1 MQFSSLGMLVIPSM
15 MVSLTLGFM
24 GCTPSD
30 QLATVPVKGMVTFEG
45 KPLPNGSVIFIPSGG
60 GPTAEANIGPGGEY
74 ALGTYKK
81 ADGVPPGEYNVMV
94 VAMTEQ
100 DSLEAESAR
109 GAESLIPS
117 RYGDPSKS
125 GLSASVKAGDPNEIN
140 FTLVK

>member
-1 MQFSSLGMLVIPSM
+1 MQFSSPKMLIIPAM
-15 MVSLTLGFM
+15 MASLTLIFA

-30 QLATVPVKGMVTFEG
+30 QLATVPVKGKVTYQGE
-45 KPLPNGSVIFIPSGG
+45 PLPTGSVIFIPSGG

-100 DSLEAESAR
+100 DAMDAESAR

-140 FTLVK
+140 FDLVK